1 MKPVIVI
8 VGRPNVGKSSLFNAI
23 VGQKK
28 AIVEDYPGVTRDRN
42 YADFEY
48 KGKSY
53 TIIDTGGFFLHSEE
67 PILKEIKKQVH
78 IALEEA
84 DAIIAVFDGKEGL
97 NPLDKELVNFLRSY
111 NKPVFYGVNKIDC
124 ESHKGRLYEFYE
136 LGLEKIYAL
145 SAEHKIGIDK
155 LLEDITNEISY
166 NSEDIENKS
175 YHAKIAILG
184 RPNVGKS
191 SLINAILGYERA
203 IVSDVPGTT
212 RDAID
217 TIVTIGDKKYLF
229 VDTAGIRRKSR
240 ISLRLEKFSVLEAIR
255 ALDRVDIA
263 LLVVDAY
270 EGITEQE
277 QKIAELIKEKGKGS
291 IIILNKWDKIEEN
304 EKVKDFYLN
313 KIKLSIPFI
322 DYSPKLFVSAKEKT
336 GIDSIFKKIETVSE
350 SLKTRISTG
359 ILNRIINEIQERNPL
374 PVYKGKRL
382 KIYYGTQQDV
392 SPPLFILFANYP
404 SEIPVTSIK
413 YIEKRLR
420 EKYKFEGA
428 PLKIIVRKKR

>member
-42 YADFEY
+42 YADFDY

-53 TIIDTGGFFLHSEE
+53 TIIDTGGFFVHSEE
-67 PILKEIKKQVH
+67 PILKEIKKQVT

-84 DAIIAVFDGKEGL
+84 DAVIALFDGKEGL
-97 NPLDKELVNFLRSY
+97 NPLDKELVNFLRAY
-111 NKPVFYGVNKIDC
+111 NKPVFYCVNKIDC
-124 ESHKGRLYEFYE
+124 QSHRNRIYDFYE
-136 LGLEKIYAL
+136 LGLNKIYSL
-145 SAEHKIGIDK
+145 SAEHSIGIDD
-155 LLEDITNEISY
+155 LLEDISKEIV
-166 NSEDIENKS
+166 SEKIEEKDYS
-175 YHAKIAILG
+175 AKIAVLG
-184 RPNVGKS
+184 KPNVGKS
-191 SLINAILGYERA
+191 SLINAILGFERA
-203 IVSDVPGTT
+203 IVSDIPGTT

-217 TIVTIGDKKYLF
+217 TEVTIGDKKYLF
-229 VDTAGIRRKSR
+229 IDTAGIRRKSR
-240 ISLRLEKFSVLEAIR
+240 ISLKLEKFSVMEAIR

-270 EGITEQE
+270 EGISEQE
-277 QKIAELIKEKGKGS
+277 QKIAELIKERGKGS
-291 IIILNKWDKIEEN
+291 IILLNKWDKIENTGDVKEFYL
-304 EKVKDFYLN
+304 EKVKSVL
-313 KIKLSIPFI
+313 PFI
-322 DYSPKLFVSAKEKT
+322 DYSPKIFISAKE
-336 GIDSIFKKIETVSE
+336 GIGIENIFKKIELVSK

-359 ILNRIINEIQERNPL
+359 VLNRIINELQERNPL

-404 SEIPVTSIK
+404 VEIPPSSIK

-420 EKYKFEGA
+420 EKYNFEGA
-428 PLKIIVRKKR
+428 PIKIIVRKKK